1 MLVMNPGF
9 FVPVY
14 LLVAKVQYIFQTTDG
29 YARFLIRRH
38 KNKGRERL
46 RVGELAS
53 GMAEAEDV
61 GAASRPCW
69 IIYSLAPI
77 DCYIVL
83 IGISVVCSYFQ
94 KDIAMICFLSIAKD
108 FV

>member
-61 GAASRPCW
+61 GAASRSQFFARFMFFRLNNT
-69 IIYSLAPI
+69 IIRNLF
-77 DCYIVL
+77 VFL
-83 IGISVVCSYFQ
+83 QQIS
-94 KDIAMICFLSIAKD
+94 
-108 FV
+108 

>member
-61 GAASRPCW
+61 GAASRPFF
-69 IIYSLAPI
+69 ISI
-77 DCYIVL
+77 L
-83 IGISVVCSYFQ
+83 IGIEYLRREADFILGVVEIF
-94 KDIAMICFLSIAKD
+94 IIVVLEI
-108 FV
+108 

>member
-38 KNKGRERL
+38 KNKGRE
-46 RVGELAS
+46 
-53 GMAEAEDV
+53 AEAEDV